1 MKDLPAPSFI
11 LLGLYLTLNCCFLAS
26 AQEIQPNM
34 PSKFSDRIFF
44 GGNFGLQFG
53 EITLIDVS
61 PMVGYRITDKVAT
74 GISLSYKYYQNK
86 KFFYNPYSNSFME
99 MTSNIYG
106 ASIFGRYYF
115 VENLFAHAE
124 YEYLIYSYDNY
135 RPNSIGASYSKST
148 ETVNVPGLFLGG
160 GYRQPIGGRTYFTIT
175 ILYNIME
182 SQYSPYSNP
191 IIRVGMSVGL

>member
-1 MKDLPAPSFI
+1 MRTIPFFGAI
-11 LLGLYLTLNCCFLAS
+11 VLGLFLVLNCCFQSS
-26 AQEIQPNM
+26 AQEIHPNM
-34 PSKFSDRIFF
+34 PSKFSDRFFF

-53 EITLIDVS
+53 DITLIDVS
-61 PMVGYRITDKVAT
+61 PMVGYRITEKVAG
-74 GISLSYKYYQNK
+74 GISFSYKYYYYKN
-86 KFFYNPYSNSFME
+86 FFYNPYSYSFTD

-135 RPNSIGASYSKST
+135 RPNSTGSSYSKST
-148 ETVNVPGLFLGG
+148 ETVDVPGLFLGG
-160 GYRQPIGGRTYFTIT
+160 GYRQPIGGRVFFTIT
-175 ILYNIME
+175 ILYNVNE

-191 IIRVGMSVGL
+191 IIRAGVSVGL

>member
-1 MKDLPAPSFI
+1 MRALPFPGTI
-11 LLGLYLTLNCCFLAS
+11 LLGFLTLSCIFQLA
-26 AQEIQPNM
+26 AQENQPYIS
-34 PSKFSDRIFF
+34 PKVSDRIFF

-53 EITLIDVS
+53 DITLIDVS
-61 PMVGYRITDKVAT
+61 PMVGYRITDKVAA
-74 GISLSYKYYQNK
+74 GISFNYKYYHDK
-86 KFFYNPYSNSFME
+86 KFFYNQYSNSFME

-115 VENLFAHAE
+115 VENLFAHIE

-135 RPNSIGASYSKST
+135 RPNSVGISYSKST

>member
-1 MKDLPAPSFI
+1 MRNLPSPGAI
-11 LLGLYLTLNCCFLAS
+11 LLGFFLTLNCCLQSS
-26 AQEIQPNM
+26 AQRIKPNL
-34 PSKFSDRIFF
+34 PSNFSDRVFF

-53 EITLIDVS
+53 DITLIDVS
-61 PMVGYRITDKVAT
+61 PLVGYRITDKVAA

-86 KFFYNPYSNSFME
+86 KFFYNQYSNSFME

-106 ASIFGRYYF
+106 ASIFGRHYF

-135 RPNSIGASYSKST
+135 RRNSTSSNYSKST
-148 ETVNVPGLFLGG
+148 ETVDVPGLFLGG
-160 GYRQPIGGRTYFTIT
+160 GYQQLIGGRTYFTIT
-175 ILYNIME
+175 ILYNVME

-191 IIRVGMSVGL
+191 IIRAGVSIGL